1 MKLIFVR
8 HGQSVY
14 NSENRFTGWHNPPLT
29 KTGEEQALNLVDKLN
44 QYKID
49 STYCSTLLRAKQTA
63 LIIQKNHKQISSNIL
78 YDSDLNERNYGNWSG
93 KNKEEIKTEVGE
105 NEFLAIRRGWH
116 KAPKEGES
124 LEDTA
129 KRANKWLEK
138 IRSDSNNYNL
148 LVVSHGNTIR
158 ALSVLLQI
166 NTKENINQF
175 EVKTGEI
182 LII

>member
-14 NSENRFTGWHNPPLT
+14 NLENKFTGWYNPPLT
-29 KTGEEQALNLVDKLN
+29 KTGEEQALNIVSKLN
-44 QYKID
+44 QYKIELI
-49 STYCSTLLRAKQTA
+49 YCSTLLRAKQTA
-63 LIIQKNHKQISSNIL
+63 LIIQKNHKRISKNII
-78 YDSDLNERNYGNWSG
+78 YDSSLNERNYGNWSG

-105 NEFLAIRRGWH
+105 NEFLAVRRGWH
-116 KAPKEGES
+116 NTPKNGES

-138 IRSDSNNYNL
+138 IKFDNNQNIL
-148 LVVSHGNTIR
+148 IVSHGNTIR
-158 ALSVLLQI
+158 ALSVLLHV

-175 EVKTGEI
+175 ELKTGEI
-182 LII
+182 LIV

>member
-93 KNKEEIKTEVGE
+93 KNKEEILNSFRQRIT
-105 NEFLAIRRGWH
+105 N
-116 KAPKEGES
+116 
-124 LEDTA
+124 
-129 KRANKWLEK
+129 
-138 IRSDSNNYNL
+138 
-148 LVVSHGNTIR
+148 
-158 ALSVLLQI
+158 
-166 NTKENINQF
+166 NINLEF
-175 EVKTGEI
+175 EEAKEQVKKIASLRLNEI
-182 LII
+182 IK

>member
-93 KNKEEIKTEVGE
+93 KNKEEILNSFRQRIT
-105 NEFLAIRRGWH
+105 N
-116 KAPKEGES
+116 
-124 LEDTA
+124 
-129 KRANKWLEK
+129 
-138 IRSDSNNYNL
+138 
-148 LVVSHGNTIR
+148 
-158 ALSVLLQI
+158 
-166 NTKENINQF
+166 NINLEF
-175 EVKTGEI
+175 EEAKEQVKKIANLRLNEI
-182 LII
+182 IK